1 MFFFLFYNGIRRINH
16 EEFKKVESEK
26 ELFSIWVKIMK
37 LLNAANHKG
46 ASDIQ
51 KDLFIYLSA
60 YVTLINFFRSLQ
72 VVQLYGPTNFSPVIQ
87 HVAKF
92 GQVPYPTLISK
103 SMYI

>member
-1 MFFFLFYNGIRRINH
+1 
-16 EEFKKVESEK
+16 
-26 ELFSIWVKIMK
+26 MK

-92 GQVPYPTLISK
+92 GQVPYSTPTYLIFYFSEQ
-103 SMYI
+103 